1 VKCPED
7 WEFSSCQ
14 EYIDLRYGT
23 LRLSARRWATQMSTD
38 AAILI
43 MTNSCSIPE
52 ETSTVRTS
60 EKPNRAR
67 TVETAQVV

>member
-1 VKCPED
+1 MERAD
-7 WEFSSCQ
+7 
-14 EYIDLRYGT
+14 T
-23 LRLSARRWATQMSTD
+23 
-38 AAILI
+38 AILI